1 MKWTSGVHGMLVIA
15 ASCGVL
21 LGCTAPSTSTPA
33 EHSTKIVFRNWGGD
47 ISQDILNAFE
57 EEYGIQVT
65 YLPYD
70 DQEEATEA
78 IRAGEVYDV
87 VVLENQLIPSLVE
100 EGLLA
105 EIAYQNVPNFHNIS
119 PNFRDLSYD
128 PKNIHAIPYSWGT
141 TGLVVRTDLI
151 EEPVTSWTDLWDPRY
166 AGKLMSWPLSRY
178 MIGIALKSEGY
189 SLNSEAPQAL
199 EIALQ
204 KLIELKPHITLR
216 EWEPAV
222 AAPYLISGEVV
233 IAVGQAD
240 DTIEGQAQSPEIA
253 YVMPE
258 EGAILWGDN
267 FVIPANTAHKT
278 AAEQFINFLLSAE
291 ISAQII
297 NNTYYWLPND
307 AALAFVEPEIKDN
320 PAIFP
325 PTEMLSNAE
334 VLLPLS
340 PEGEALYED
349 IWAQFLAAEP

>member
-1 MKWTSGVHGMLVIA
+1 MKQTTTFRGMLYILA
-15 ASCGVL
+15 MCGML
-21 LGCTAPSTSTPA
+21 LGCTYTPTPTPT
-33 EHSTKIVFRNWGGD
+33 ESPVEITFRNWEGD
-47 ISQDILNAFE
+47 ISQDILDTFE
-57 EEYGIQVT
+57 EEYGIRVV

-70 DQEEATEA
+70 TEEEAAED
-78 IRAGEVYDV
+78 IRAGGVYDV
-87 VVLENQLIPSLVE
+87 VVLENQLIPLLVE

-105 EIAYQNVPNFHNIS
+105 EIDYQNVPNFHNIS

-141 TGLVVRTDLI
+141 TGLVVRTDLVD
-151 EEPVTSWTDLWDPRY
+151 EPVTGWADLWDERY
-166 AGKLMSWPLSRY
+166 AGRLMSWPLSRY

-189 SLNSEAPQAL
+189 SLNSEDPEEL
-199 EIALQ
+199 EVALQ

-216 EWEPAV
+216 DWEPAV
-222 AAPYLISGEVV
+222 AAPYLISGEVI

-240 DTIEGQAQSPEIA
+240 DVTEGQSENPAIA

-267 FVIPANTAHKT
+267 FTIPANSTHKT

-291 ISAQII
+291 ISAQIV

-307 AALAFVEPEIKDN
+307 AAMPFVNPEIRDN

-340 PEGEALYED
+340 PEGETLYED